1 MTLVA
6 LKFSGCSNF
15 GVGKNATEESFDELL
30 EAIGGAVGMLMDL
43 IMFIL
48 EERS

>member
-1 MTLVA
+1 MTLEA
-6 LKFSGCSNF
+6 LKFSGYSNF